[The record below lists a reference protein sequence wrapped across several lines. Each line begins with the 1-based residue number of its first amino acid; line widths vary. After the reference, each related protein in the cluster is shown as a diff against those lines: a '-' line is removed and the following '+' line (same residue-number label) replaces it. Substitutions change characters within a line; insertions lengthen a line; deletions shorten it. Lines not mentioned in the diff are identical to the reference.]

1 MELNEEQ
8 KKAVSHFEGP
18 MMVLAGPGSGK
29 TRVITHRV
37 RFLVEEK
44 KIDPSNILVIT
55 FTKAAAVEMRQRY
68 QEMAPAHSAP
78 ITFSTFHAIFF
89 TILRHA
95 YHYNTGN
102 IIQEEIRRRILQGI
116 IDNIDMEISDENEF
130 INDLGAEISRVKGAR
145 LDLENYSSP
154 LCPDRIFRQVY
165 YKYQRELQK
174 NRLIDF
180 DDMLVYCYELLEQR
194 PDIRKMW
201 QRQYPFILID
211 EFQDIN
217 QVQYDVVKLLAEP
230 LNNLFIV
237 GDDDQSIY
245 GFRGARPDIMQNFV
259 REFSPARCILNTNYR
274 SRQQIIQLAG
284 KVIAHNKERMAK
296 EIVAAAPDISTGD
309 AVYLQEFSQMTEQ
322 NEKIRAQ
329 ILAYHESGIPYGQMA
344 VLFRTN
350 TQARA
355 IAAKLQ
361 EYNIPFVLKEMIPNL
376 YEHWIVK
383 DIMTYIRVAKGNRE
397 RGNVMRIIN
406 RPKRYIHRNAFTE
419 PFVDIRELELYYEDK
434 DWMVERLKEF
444 ESDLQMIAGMRP
456 YAAINFIRRGVGYDE
471 YIREYADYREMKP
484 NDMYEILDE
493 LQEMSKGYK
502 TFEEWFTYIQSY
514 SEELKKQSEKS
525 RHLKSGKGRQTDA
538 VMLMTMHG
546 AKGLEFDCVFIPDAN
561 EGVIPHNKAVL
572 EQDMEEERRMFYVA
586 LTRAKNHLH
595 IYYLKERFSKEVL
608 VSRFVEEILA
618 DTGTGSVEKK
628 AGIG

>member
-37 RFLVEEK
+37 RFLVEEMG
-44 KIDPSNILVIT
+44 INPSNILVIT

-68 QEMAPAHSAP
+68 QEIAPNHSAP
-78 ITFSTFHAIFF
+78 VTFSTFHAIFF
-89 TILRHA
+89 TMLRHA

-102 IIQEEIRRRILQGI
+102 IVKEEMRRQILQEI
-116 IDNIDMEISDENEF
+116 IENIDVEISDENEF
-130 INDLGAEISRVKGAR
+130 ITELGAQISRVKGAK
-145 LDLENYSSP
+145 LDLDSYSSP
-154 LCPDRIFRQVY
+154 LCSDRVFRQAY
-165 YKYQRELQK
+165 HKYQKELER

-194 PDIRKMW
+194 LDIRKMW

-217 QVQYDVVKLLAEP
+217 QVQYDIVKLLAEP
-230 LNNLFIV
+230 SNNLFIV

-245 GFRGARPDIMQNFV
+245 GFRGARPDIMKNFA
-259 REFSPARCILNTNYR
+259 REFSPARCVLNVNYR
-274 SRQQIIQLAG
+274 STPQIIQLAG

-296 EIVAAAPDISTGD
+296 KIVAAVPDISMEDT
-309 AVYLQEFSQMTEQ
+309 VYLQEFSQMTEQ
-322 NEKIRAQ
+322 NEKIRTQ
-329 ILAYHESGIPYGQMA
+329 ILTYHESGIPYGQMA

-355 IAAKLQ
+355 IAARLQ

-383 DIMTYIRVAKGNRE
+383 DIMTYIRVARGNRE

-406 RPKRYIHRNAFTE
+406 RPKRYIHRNALTE
-419 PFVDIRELELYYEDK
+419 PIVDISELKLYYEDK
-434 DWMVERLKEF
+434 DWMVEHLEEF
-444 ESDLQMIAGMRP
+444 ESDLKVIAGMRP
-456 YAAINFIRRGVGYDE
+456 YAAVNFIRRGVGYDE
-471 YIREYADYREMKP
+471 YIQEYADYREIKP
-484 NDMYEILDE
+484 NDMYDILDE

-502 TFEEWFTYIQSY
+502 TFEEWFAYIQAY
-514 SEELKKQSEKS
+514 GEELKRQSEKS
-525 RHLKSGKGRQTDA
+525 RHLKSGKGQQPDA

-572 EQDMEEERRMFYVA
+572 DKDMEEERRMFYVA
-586 LTRAKNHLH
+586 LTRAKKYLH
-595 IYYLKERFSKEVL
+595 IYYLKERFNKEVS

-628 AGIG
+628 AGIE

>member
-37 RFLVEEK
+37 RFLVEEMG
-44 KIDPSNILVIT
+44 INPSNILVIT

-68 QEMAPAHSAP
+68 QEIAPNHSAP
-78 ITFSTFHAIFF
+78 VTFSTFHAIFF
-89 TILRHA
+89 TMLRHA

-102 IIQEEIRRRILQGI
+102 IIKEEMRRRILQEI
-116 IDNIDMEISDENEF
+116 IENIDVEISDENEF
-130 INDLGAEISRVKGAR
+130 ITELGAQISRVKGAR
-145 LDLENYSSP
+145 LDLDNYSSP
-154 LCPDRIFRQVY
+154 LCSDRVFRQAY
-165 YKYQRELQK
+165 HKYQKELER

-194 PDIRKMW
+194 LDIRKMW

-217 QVQYDVVKLLAEP
+217 QVQYDIVKLLAEP
-230 LNNLFIV
+230 SNNLFIV

-245 GFRGARPDIMQNFV
+245 GFRGARPDIMKNFA
-259 REFSPARCILNTNYR
+259 REFSPARCVLNVNYR
-274 SRQQIIQLAG
+274 SSPQIIQLAG

-296 EIVAAAPDISTGD
+296 KIVAAAPDISMEDT
-309 AVYLQEFSQMTEQ
+309 VYLQEFSQMTEQ
-322 NEKIRAQ
+322 NGKIRAQ
-329 ILAYHESGIPYGQMA
+329 ILTYHESGIPYGQMA

-355 IAAKLQ
+355 IAARLQ

-383 DIMTYIRVAKGNRE
+383 DIMTYIRVARGNRE

-406 RPKRYIHRNAFTE
+406 RPKRYIHRNALTE
-419 PFVDIRELELYYEDK
+419 PIVDISELKLYYEDK
-434 DWMVERLKEF
+434 DWMVEHLEEF
-444 ESDLQMIAGMRP
+444 ESDLKVIAEMRP
-456 YAAINFIRRGVGYDE
+456 YAAVNFIRRGVGYDE
-471 YIREYADYREMKP
+471 YIQEYADYREIKP

-502 TFEEWFTYIQSY
+502 TFEEWFAYIQAY
-514 SEELKKQSEKS
+514 GEELKRQSEKS
-525 RHLKSGKGRQTDA
+525 RHLKSGKGQQPDA

-572 EQDMEEERRMFYVA
+572 DKDMEEERRMFYVA
-586 LTRAKNHLH
+586 LTRAKKYLH
-595 IYYLKERFSKEVL
+595 IYYLKERFNKEVS

-628 AGIG
+628 AGIE